1 MPGKDVG
8 EQEEYRGVLVRKR
21 AEELTPREIVAELD
35 KHVVGQDAAKK
46 AVAIALR
53 NRWRRRRLDPLL
65 RDEVAPKNIMM
76 IGPTGVGKTEI
87 ARRLATLSGAPFL
100 KVEASRYTEVG
111 YHGRDVESMVRDL
124 VKVAISQ
131 AQTRARAEVEAKA
144 SEAVEE
150 RLLDLLLPRP
160 SAFKEAGDGAPHSSA
175 RDKLRRRLRRG
186 ELESHEIEMEVA
198 VQPEG
203 IAGLFGSVGGE
214 ELGLEM
220 QEALGRMMPKRT
232 KRRRVTVAEA
242 RRMVLA
248 EEQDKLIDQD
258 AIVREALDAAQ
269 NLGIIFIDE
278 IDKIVSSGREHGPDV
293 SREGVQRDMLPI
305 VEGTSV
311 STRYGVVKTD
321 HILFVAAGA
330 FHQHKPSDLLPE
342 LQGRFPI
349 RVELNDLNE
358 EDFARILTVPQNA
371 LTKQYVALIETEGV
385 KLEFAPDAVR
395 AIARAAARAN
405 RASQNIGARRLHTVM
420 EKLLEDVSFDAP
432 ERKGETIVIDEAF
445 VNKKLEPLLRD
456 EDLMRYIL

>member
-1 MPGKDVG
+1 M
-8 EQEEYRGVLVRKR
+8 
-21 AEELTPREIVAELD
+21 TPREIVAELD

-53 NRWRRRRLDPLL
+53 NRWRRRRLDPSL

-87 ARRLATLSGAPFL
+87 ARRLAALAGAPFL

-131 AQTRARAEVEAKA
+131 AQARARAEVEAKA

-160 SAFKEAGDGAPHSSA
+160 SAFREKDGGDPHSSA

-186 ELESHEIEMEVA
+186 ELESHEVELEVA
-198 VQPEG
+198 MAPEG
-203 IAGLFGSVGGE
+203 IAGLFGAVGGE

-232 KRRRVTVAEA
+232 RKRRTTVAEA
-242 RRMVLA
+242 RRIVLT
-248 EEQDKLIDQD
+248 EEQDKLVDQD
-258 AIVREALDAAQ
+258 AIARDALDAAQ

-293 SREGVQRDMLPI
+293 SREGVQRDLLPI
-305 VEGTSV
+305 VEGTTV
-311 STRYGVVKTD
+311 VTRYGVVRTD
-321 HILFVAAGA
+321 HILFIATGA

-349 RVELNDLNE
+349 RVELNDLTE
-358 EDFARILTVPQNA
+358 DDFARILTVPQNA
-371 LTKQYVALIETEGV
+371 LTRQYTALIETEGV
-385 KLEFAPDAVR
+385 KLEFAPDAIR

-405 RASQNIGARRLHTVM
+405 RIGQNIGARRLHTVM
-420 EKLLEDVSFDAP
+420 EKLLEDISFEAP
-432 ERKGETIVIDEAF
+432 ERKGETITVDEAY
-445 VNKKLEPLLRD
+445 VSGKMEPLLKD
-456 EDLMRYIL
+456 EDLTRYIL